1 MGMARIKIN
10 PSFITDLDGKQTA
23 AVLDIREF
31 RRICDLLEDQLDLA
45 ALNAAEAKST
55 GTTPWREMLDRVEA
69 KKSKRIA
76 S

>member
-1 MGMARIKIN
+1 MCMARIKIK

-31 RRICDLLEDQLDLA
+31 KRICDLLEDQLDLSA
-45 ALNAAEAKST
+45 FRRAKADDS
-55 GTTPWREMLDRVEA
+55 GTVDWREMRDRVESR
-69 KKSKRIA
+69 KKKTLA

>member
-1 MGMARIKIN
+1 MARIKIK

-55 GTTPWREMLDRVEA
+55 GGSPWREVKSRVEA
-69 KKSKRIA
+69 QKRKRDA